1 MQSSLPLISV
11 IIPAYNTQDYLPHCL
26 DSLLCQT
33 LPDFELLLIDDGSTD
48 GTAAVA
54 DRYAEDDNRVK
65 VIRKENGGVSSAR
78 NRGLEVARGEFITFV
93 DSDDTVLPTYLEKLH
108 AALCETNAAIAAAN
122 WQESTGKT
130 ALDKAVSR
138 RTYTLDEADDMYL
151 LASCC
156 GRMFKRSRMTVHRFA
171 EDIHYGED
179 TLFSMQNFYG
189 MPDNTLVTLG
199 ECLYM
204 YERGRAGSATAQG
217 FRRERLSQMEAY
229 RRIRQAVAGHPRML
243 RSAEDLEAFALWNL
257 YRLMLEANETA
268 NYPAE
273 VRELRAVL
281 RRSRAVFLRG
291 EPLRARVAF
300 RLCMMSHRIAKRM
313 IR

>member
-1 MQSSLPLISV
+1 MSSTSPLISV
-11 IIPAYNTQDYLPHCL
+11 IIPAYNTEPYLARCL
-26 DSLLCQT
+26 DSVLCQT
-33 LPDFELLLIDDGSTD
+33 LSDFELLLIDDGSTD
-48 GTAAVA
+48 GTGAIA
-54 DRYAEDDNRVK
+54 DRYAESDSRVK
-65 VIRKENGGVSSAR
+65 VIHQENGGVSSAR

-108 AALCETNAAIAAAN
+108 AALCETNAAISAAN
-122 WQESTGKT
+122 WQENIERTVLHSMI
-130 ALDKAVSR
+130 DKR
-138 RTYTLDEADDMYL
+138 IYTQEQADDL
-151 LASCC
+151 FFLASCC
-156 GRMFKRSRMTVHRFA
+156 GRMFRSSRMTVHRFA
-171 EDIHYGED
+171 EDIRYGED
-179 TLFSMQNFYG
+179 TLFSVQNFYG
-189 MPDNTLVTLG
+189 MPGNTLVTLE
-199 ECLYM
+199 ECLYV

-243 RSAEDLEAFALWNL
+243 RSVEDLETFALWNL
-257 YRLMLEANETA
+257 YRMMLQANETA

-273 VRELRAVL
+273 ARELRAVL
-281 RRSRAVFLRG
+281 RRNHATFLRG

>member
-1 MQSSLPLISV
+1 MSSSFPLISV
-11 IIPAYNTQDYLPHCL
+11 IIPAYNTQDYLPRCL

-33 LPDFELLLIDDGSTD
+33 LSDFELILIDDGSTD
-48 GTAAVA
+48 GTGVIA
-54 DRYAEDDNRVK
+54 DRYAESNSGVK
-65 VIRKENGGVSSAR
+65 VIHKENGGVSSAR

-93 DSDDTVLPTYLEKLH
+93 DSDDTVLPAYLEKLH

-122 WQESTGKT
+122 WQENIERTV
-130 ALDKAVSR
+130 LHPMVDMC
-138 RTYTLDEADDMYL
+138 TYTQEQADDMFF

-156 GRMFKRSRMTVHRFA
+156 GRIFRRSRMTVNRFD
-171 EDIHYGED
+171 EDIRYGED

-189 MPDNTLVTLG
+189 MPGNTLVTLE
-199 ECLYM
+199 ECLYV
-204 YERGRAGSATAQG
+204 YERGRAGSATTQG

-229 RRIRQAVAGHPRML
+229 RRIRQVAAGHPRML
-243 RSAEDLEAFALWNL
+243 RSVEDLEAFALWNL
-257 YRLMLEANETA
+257 YRMMLQANETA

-281 RRSRAVFLRG
+281 RRSHAVFLRG

-300 RLCMMSHRIAKRM
+300 RLCMMSHRLAKKM